1 MKTGSYKDDRFML
14 GFYLTLIDSD
24 DDKNKFEQLYLTYR
38 QDMYKIAYNILKNSA
53 DAEDAVH
60 QAFLSIA
67 NSFEK
72 VLTIPRQEIKAYIV
86 IIIRN
91 TSINIYNKNKRNAEH
106 TVELDEKDVPVDINF
121 FEQYEY
127 ELLVNA
133 IKELPQLYKDIIYLY
148 YLEEFS
154 TKEISQMLD
163 ITVDTVYKRLER
175 AKKLLK
181 TILKRGENYAE

>member
-1 MKTGSYKDDRFML
+1 ML
-14 GFYLTLIDSD
+14 GFYLTLVDSD

-91 TSINIYNKNKRNAEH
+91 KRNVEH
-106 TVELDEKDVPVDINF
+106 TVELDDKDVPVDINF

-133 IKELPQLYKDIIYLY
+133 IKELPQIYKDIIYLY